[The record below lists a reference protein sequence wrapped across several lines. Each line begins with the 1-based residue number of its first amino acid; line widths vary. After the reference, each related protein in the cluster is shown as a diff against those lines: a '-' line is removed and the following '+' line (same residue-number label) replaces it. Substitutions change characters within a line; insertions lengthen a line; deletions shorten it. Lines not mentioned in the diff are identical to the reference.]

1 MIWQTKKIKMEEC
14 MQHVKL
20 ATFLRCI
27 EISKDYPYAYLGWD
41 EQTETYPVYVM
52 ENKVINLI
60 NGKMYPIIRET
71 IVDKVDDICQIKIG
85 EYQVH
90 SLAPLPR
97 DYTLEQRQL
106 LYQQAKKIHESFLEK
121 GKSKEKAYS

>member
-1 MIWQTKKIKMEEC
+1 M
-14 MQHVKL
+14 
-20 ATFLRCI
+20 RCI
-27 EISKDYPYAYLGWD
+27 EIFKDYPYAHLGWD

-60 NGKMYPIIRET
+60 IGKIYPIIREA

-106 LYQQAKKIHESFLEK
+106 LYQQVKKIHEFFLEK
-121 GKSKEKAYS
+121 GKSKKKHIHSMLFIV